1 MGDKVKCAPPN
12 LRMDDLLGTVSD
24 YGAEL
29 AVMNQR
35 IEETCARKTELQRTL
50 EMKRE
55 RTAALRAE
63 VHALRVKEG
72 ELEEQEKVQLN
83 RIEKSNSV
91 LKDSN
96 AKLDKTRER
105 ETELRKQIVQKV
117 SEFEADSRSIALRF
131 QSLQLVDEDER
142 CGSNVN
148 IVTEADVSELQKEV
162 ARLEAEVTTFST
174 SRSGLPHDELKDL
187 VREVKVKLQNL
198 KKLNQDLVEEEASL
212 RNMLHQLQEGSSS

>member
-105 ETELRKQIVQKV
+105 ETELRKQIVQK
-117 SEFEADSRSIALRF
+117 
-131 QSLQLVDEDER
+131 DER